1 MTRGRAPYVAAWVG
15 ALWLLSALA
24 LAPCALLAAA
34 ETAWREGTSDL
45 AARRN
50 EWSQARLA
58 YRDARWT
65 RTLPDILAAFDREAR
80 AESTYLAALEA
91 WVASGATAVRDDR
104 PGPETESLLR
114 HAALDLIDRGKWD
127 PALRLL
133 EGPLRH
139 DPTMVPARARIVGLK
154 VSPDSGLALLGWPPD
169 RRPGPPDPKRIRFD
183 WSFAA
188 GSQGPEADA
197 ALLVAAELSDSAGNR
212 RAKRAALWQL
222 LDHPRPAIRRHA
234 RLQLARTLLAGG
246 EPELASEIL
255 ARADAATDDE
265 KVLLATLRAD
275 HLATAG
281 DTLGGLQHLIDF
293 TRDASIATSARYGL
307 IRKAAG
313 WARGAR
319 VDSLDPAR
327 WLDLVRMLGSVGEGT
342 TGLQLLEA
350 RRVPPRTAPEE
361 LARAEAEADLLAR
374 LRKHPLAAQRYE
386 ALLRR
391 GDRPRKDRA
400 GYALGLARSLR
411 AMQQFDR
418 MDSAFVLAA
427 SLDSS
432 GSTGAT
438 AAWERAREWE
448 DEKPPREAAAIFRW
462 ASPRMTSPDL
472 LRPVNEHEVIAWL
485 RAGQPDSA
493 RVAVSLFFEQTRG
506 YWLYKA
512 ELAGGDTAR
521 AYQELQSVAKAW
533 TYESVRAQED
543 LKRAGMRLTADLRD
557 SIATGGAR
565 AARPALAPQH
575 DPDAPLDSRL
585 LAAAGL
591 VPLQMEALRAC
602 ARDTSALPSARE
614 CTDDLEDRG
623 VFRVGRPAAVPAERL
638 DFPPAY
644 AHDVFDAARREG
656 LDPFLLWAIMRQE
669 SVYQRLARSR
679 AGAIGLLQLLPS
691 TASSLQGSPV
701 TEDDLTQPAVNVR
714 LGARYL
720 NALLREFKDPRAA
733 MAAYNAGE
741 EPVRRWLQ
749 ERPVVDDLWVELIP
763 YRETRDYVKQVYT
776 IWRRYESLYGAG
788 TGVGEP

>member
-1 MTRGRAPYVAAWVG
+1 M
-15 ALWLLSALA
+15 WLLSALA
-24 LAPCALLAAA
+24 LAPCAFLAAA
-34 ETAWREGTSDL
+34 ETAWREGTADL
-45 AARRN
+45 AATRKQWD
-50 EWSQARLA
+50 EARVA

-80 AESTYLAALEA
+80 AESTYLATLEA
-91 WVASGATAVRDDR
+91 WIGSGAPSLGDR
-104 PGPETESLLR
+104 PDPTTESLLR
-114 HAALDLIDRGKWD
+114 DAALDLIDRGKWD

-139 DPTMVPARARIVGLK
+139 DPMTLPARARLVGLK
-154 VSPDSGLALLGWPPD
+154 VAPDSGLALLGWPPD
-169 RRPGPPDPKRIRFD
+169 RRLVAQDPKSARFD
-183 WSFAA
+183 WSFRS
-188 GSQGPEADA
+188 GSRGPEADA
-197 ALLVAAELSDSAGNR
+197 ALLVAAELADSAGYR
-212 RAKRAALWQL
+212 RARRAALWQL
-222 LDHPRPAIRRHA
+222 LDHPRPALRRHA
-234 RLQLARTLLAGG
+234 RLQLARTLIAGG
-246 EPELASEIL
+246 EPELASELL
-255 ARADAATDDE
+255 AGTDATTDDE

-275 HLATAG
+275 HQTAGG
-281 DTLGGLQHLIDF
+281 DTLAGLRLLVDF

-307 IRKAAG
+307 IRKSAG
-313 WARGAR
+313 WAMGAR
-319 VDSLDPAR
+319 VDSLDSER
-327 WLDLVRMLGSVGEGT
+327 WLDLVRMLGSVGEGEA
-342 TGLQLLEA
+342 GLRLLES

-361 LARAEAEADLLAR
+361 LARAEAEADLLQR
-374 LRKHPLAAQRYE
+374 LRRHPLAAQRYE

-391 GDRPRKDRA
+391 ADRPAKDRA
-400 GYALGLARSLR
+400 VYALGLARSLR
-411 AMQQFDR
+411 AMSQFDR

-427 SLDSS
+427 SLDSM
-432 GSTGAT
+432 GTTGAT

-448 DEKPPREAAAIFRW
+448 DEKSPKEAAAVFRW
-462 ASPRMTSPDL
+462 AATRATSLDQ
-472 LRPVNEHEVIAWL
+472 LRPANEHEVIAWL

-493 RVAVSLFFEQTRG
+493 RMAVATIFESTRG
-506 YWLYKA
+506 FWYAKA
-512 ELAGGDTAR
+512 NLAAGDTLR
-521 AYQELQSVAKAW
+521 AYQELQSVGRAW

-543 LKRAGMRLTADLRD
+543 LKRVGLRLRADIQD
-557 SIATGGAR
+557 SIRSGGVR
-565 AARPALAPQH
+565 APLPKPASQG
-575 DPDAPLDSRL
+575 DPDAPLDTRL
-585 LAAAGL
+585 LAAVGL
-591 VPLQMEALRAC
+591 VPLQMEALRTC

-644 AHDVFDAARREG
+644 AHDVFVAARKEG

-691 TASSLQGSPV
+691 TASALEGSAV
-701 TEDDLTQPAVNVR
+701 SEEALTDPAVNVR

-720 NALLREFKDPRAA
+720 KSLLREFKDPRAA

-741 EPVRRWLQ
+741 DVVRRWIQ

-763 YRETRDYVKQVYT
+763 YRETREYVKQVYT

>member
-1 MTRGRAPYVAAWVG
+1 MTRGRAPYLAAWAG
-15 ALWLLSALA
+15 AVWLLSALA

-34 ETAWREGTSDL
+34 ETAWREGTADL
-45 AARRN
+45 AASRKQWD
-50 EWSQARLA
+50 EARVA

-65 RTLPDILAAFDREAR
+65 RTLPDILTAFDREAR
-80 AESTYLAALEA
+80 AESTYLATLVA
-91 WVASGATAVRDDR
+91 WIGSGAPALGDR
-104 PGPETESLLR
+104 PDPTTESLLR
-114 HAALDLIDRGKWD
+114 DAALDLIDRGKWD

-139 DPTMVPARARIVGLK
+139 DPAMLPARARIVGLE
-154 VSPDSGLALLGWPPD
+154 VDPDSGLALLGWPPD
-169 RRPGPPDPKRIRFD
+169 RRAPARDPWSARLD
-183 WSFAA
+183 WSFRS
-188 GSQGPEADA
+188 GSRGPEADA
-197 ALLVAAELSDSAGNR
+197 ALLVAAELADSAGNR
-212 RAKRAALWQL
+212 RARRAALWQL
-222 LDHPRPAIRRHA
+222 LDHSKPALRRHA
-234 RLQLARTLLAGG
+234 RLQLARTLIAGG
-246 EPELASEIL
+246 EPELASELL
-255 ARADAATDDE
+255 AGTDATTDDE

-275 HLATAG
+275 HQAAAG
-281 DTLGGLQHLIDF
+281 DTLAGLRLLVDF
-293 TRDASIATSARYGL
+293 TRDANIATSARYGL

-313 WARGAR
+313 WATGAR
-319 VDSLDPAR
+319 VDSLESER
-327 WLDLVRMLGSVGEGT
+327 WLDLVRMLGSVGEGEA
-342 TGLQLLEA
+342 GLRLLQS

-361 LARAEAEADLLAR
+361 LARAETEADLLAR
-374 LRKHPLAAQRYE
+374 LRRHPLAAQRYD

-391 GDRPRKDRA
+391 ADRPAKDRA
-400 GYALGLARSLR
+400 AYALGLARSLR
-411 AMQQFDR
+411 AMSQFDR

-427 SLDSS
+427 SLDSM
-432 GSTGAT
+432 GTTGYT

-448 DEKPPREAAAIFRW
+448 DEKPPKEAAAVFRW
-462 ASPRMTSPDL
+462 AARRATSLDQ
-472 LRPVNEHEVIAWL
+472 LRPANEHEVIAWL

-493 RVAVSLFFEQTRG
+493 RMAVATIFESTRG
-506 YWLYKA
+506 FWLAKSN
-512 ELAGGDTAR
+512 LAGGDTAR
-521 AYQELQSVAKAW
+521 AYQELQSVARGW

-543 LKRAGMRLTADLRD
+543 LKRVGLRLRADIQDSLR
-557 SIATGGAR
+557 SGGAR
-565 AARPALAPQH
+565 PPLPKPAPGG
-575 DPDAPLDSRL
+575 DPDAPLDTRL
-585 LAAAGL
+585 LAAAGM

-623 VFRVGRPAAVPAERL
+623 IFRVGRPAAVPAERL

-644 AHDVFDAARREG
+644 AHDVFVAARKED

-691 TASSLQGSPV
+691 TASALEGSTV
-701 TEDDLTQPAVNVR
+701 TEEALTDPAMNVR

-720 NALLREFKDPRAA
+720 KSLLREFKDPRAA

-741 EPVRRWLQ
+741 DVVRRWIQ

-763 YRETRDYVKQVYT
+763 YRETREYVKQVYT